1 MDETPAVNLYWNLKH
16 YIILFDKLI
25 LLIFLIKC
33 FNSYILPQINRTNLA
48 AQTKQ
53 ISNVNRGECLS
64 VKHRIL
70 FDQKSLNLQ

>member
-48 AQTKQ
+48 AQ
-53 ISNVNRGECLS
+53 N
-64 VKHRIL
+64 
-70 FDQKSLNLQ
+70 